1 MAYSTIDKQSSH
13 FVTKLYSGTGSSN
26 AITGLNFRPDFTWV
40 KRYDSGT
47 NNHRMANSVTGSAEV
62 HSSNLQN
69 VGADATYFSS
79 FDAYGFTVGTAADP
93 NANGGSYVSWN
104 WRAGGANPTKTYKVV
119 VVSDSGNKYR
129 FRNSSDTATF
139 GASAQ
144 TLDLQEGG
152 TYTFDVSD
160 STVNS
165 HPFVLGT
172 SSGVDGSYST
182 GVTYKLDGVTKTYSQ
197 YTSGFSSAT
206 SRQLIITVAASAPT
220 LYYNC
225 SVHSG
230 MGGQINTNSTFGSSN
245 FDGTIKS
252 VVSHNS
258 AAGFSIIKYNG
269 TGSGGATIGHELG
282 NKPAFIMFKNLDANV
297 DWRVYHHRTS
307 GTGSEGD
314 GTRTYRLNSN
324 DYYNTDNS
332 PLNDT
337 RPGDSVVTLGSSTS
351 TNANGQEHVAYC
363 WIEKVGFSKFGIYEG
378 NYSSDGVFVYTG
390 FKPEL
395 VIVKKKAATGSW
407 RMFDSVRADGENP
420 ADKWLDAHSNSGG
433 VGATDVQADLLFSG
447 FKLRDAANAFNTDGS
462 DYLYMA
468 WGQTLVGG
476 DSNQNIPAT
485 AR

>member
-1 MAYSTIDKQSSH
+1 MAYTTINKQSSH
-13 FVTKLYSGTGSSN
+13 FITKLYSGTGSSN

-62 HSSNLQN
+62 HSANLQN

-79 FDAYGFTVGTAADP
+79 FDANGFTVGTAADP

-351 TNANGQEHVAYC
+351 TNAN
-363 WIEKVGFSKFGIYEG
+363 
-378 NYSSDGVFVYTG
+378 
-390 FKPEL
+390 
-395 VIVKKKAATGSW
+395 
-407 RMFDSVRADGENP
+407 
-420 ADKWLDAHSNSGG
+420 
-433 VGATDVQADLLFSG
+433 
-447 FKLRDAANAFNTDGS
+447 
-462 DYLYMA
+462 
-468 WGQTLVGG
+468 
-476 DSNQNIPAT
+476 
-485 AR
+485 

>member
-1 MAYSTIDKQSSH
+1 
-13 FVTKLYSGTGSSN
+13 
-26 AITGLNFRPDFTWV
+26 
-40 KRYDSGT
+40 
-47 NNHRMANSVTGSAEV
+47 
-62 HSSNLQN
+62 
-69 VGADATYFSS
+69 
-79 FDAYGFTVGTAADP
+79 
-93 NANGGSYVSWN
+93 
-104 WRAGGANPTKTYKVV
+104 
-119 VVSDSGNKYR
+119 
-129 FRNSSDTATF
+129 
-139 GASAQ
+139 
-144 TLDLQEGG
+144 
-152 TYTFDVSD
+152 
-160 STVNS
+160 
-165 HPFVLGT
+165 
-172 SSGVDGSYST
+172 
-182 GVTYKLDGVTKTYSQ
+182 
-197 YTSGFSSAT
+197 
-206 SRQLIITVAASAPT
+206 
-220 LYYNC
+220 
-225 SVHSG
+225 

-476 DSNQNIPAT
+476 DTNQNIPAT